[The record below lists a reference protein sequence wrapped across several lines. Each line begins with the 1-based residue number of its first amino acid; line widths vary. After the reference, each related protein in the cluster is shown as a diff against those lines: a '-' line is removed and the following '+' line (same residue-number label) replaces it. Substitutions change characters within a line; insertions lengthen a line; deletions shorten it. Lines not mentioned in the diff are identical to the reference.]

1 MSGDTTAGDSTV
13 RIGLILPD
21 VLGTYGDGGNA
32 VVLRERLRMR
42 GYRAEIVATGFGEPV
57 PDSLDIYALGGGEDA
72 AQRLAARHMTAHPGL
87 QNAAHR
93 GAPVLAVCAGL
104 QVMGEWFTASD
115 GPGGALRRVDGLG
128 LLDATTEPGR
138 PEAGGRVSRALVARG
153 LVTPRHAPG
162 RIIGEV
168 AASPLVDGLTA
179 TLTGFEN
186 HGGNTTLGPAARP
199 LGRVVR
205 GTGNKRASDP
215 EGPAADETLFEGA
228 VQGSLVATYMHGP
241 VLARNPELADLLIAR
256 ALGVA
261 PGDLAPLEMPDVEQL
276 RTERLASR

>member
-1 MSGDTTAGDSTV
+1 MGDSTV

-32 VVLRERLRMR
+32 VVLRQRLRMR
-42 GYRAEIVATGFGEPV
+42 GHRAEIVATGFGEPV
-57 PDSLDIYALGGGEDA
+57 PDSLDVYALGGGEDA

-87 QNAAHR
+87 QRAVHR

-115 GPGGALRRVDGLG
+115 GPGGTVRRIDGLG

-138 PEAGGRVSRALVARG
+138 PEAGGRLSHALVARG

-168 AASPLVDGLTA
+168 ASAPLVDGLTA

-186 HGGNTTLGPAARP
+186 HGGNTTLGSGAQP
-199 LGRVVR
+199 LGRVLR
-205 GTGNKRASDP
+205 GTGNKRADAG
-215 EGPAADETLFEGA
+215 ETGADETLFEGA

-256 ALGVA
+256 ALGVDPA
-261 PGDLAPLEMPDVEQL
+261 ALAPLEIPDVDAL
-276 RTERLASR
+276 RTERLAAR

>member
-1 MSGDTTAGDSTV
+1 MTGESTL

-32 VVLRERLRMR
+32 VVLRQRLRMR

-57 PDSLDIYALGGGEDA
+57 PDSLDLYALGGGEDA

-87 QNAAHR
+87 QRAAQH

-115 GPGGALRRVDGLG
+115 GPGGGTRRVEGLG
-128 LLDATTEPGR
+128 LLDATTEPGE
-138 PEAGGRVSRALVARG
+138 PEAGGRLSRALVARG

-162 RIIGEV
+162 RITGEV
-168 AASPLVDGLTA
+168 VTTPLAEGLTA
-179 TLTGFEN
+179 RLSGFEN
-186 HGGNTTLGPAARP
+186 HGGNTTLGRDAQP
-199 LGRVVR
+199 LGRVTR
-205 GTGNKRASDP
+205 GTGNRKLSDAERDAGAP
-215 EGPAADETLFEGA
+215 RHEGA

-261 PGDLAPLEMPDVEQL
+261 VADLAPLALPEVDRL